1 MNPSIPAAIAHLR
14 RPATAIPAV
23 ILLSWALLAVSVD
36 FLPLSPNTIDLPKV
50 LLGPSAEAWLGYDD
64 VGRSVAH
71 RLLAGART
79 SFLVALFVVTISSVL
94 GTAIG
99 VVSWSGGWTDTAIV
113 RLIDVFLAFPGILL
127 AIALAGIL
135 GPGLRN
141 VVLALAVTG
150 WVGYARLARAQTLAV
165 KERDHVQAALSL
177 GTREMSILVRHILPL
192 VSAPLIVEA
201 TFGVAGTI
209 LSEAGLSF
217 LGLGVQPPAPSWGSM
232 IRDGTRY
239 MLMAPHL
246 VIAPGLAMALVVIS
260 VNLLGDRLRDAWD
273 VRSRNPAIN

>member
-1 MNPSIPAAIAHLR
+1 MTFRAAALAR
-14 RPATAIPAV
+14 QLLQPATAIPAL
-23 ILLSWALLAVSVD
+23 ILLLWALLAAAVD
-36 FLPLSPNTIDLPKV
+36 MLSLSPNSIDLPQV
-50 LLGPSAEAWLGYDD
+50 LVGPGADAWLGYDD

-71 RLLAGART
+71 RLIAGART
-79 SFLVALFVVTISSVL
+79 SFLVALCVVCISSVL
-94 GTAIG
+94 GTAVG
-99 VVSWSGGWTDTAIV
+99 VTSGWCGGWTDTIVV
-113 RLIDVFLAFPGILL
+113 RLLDVFLAFPGILL

-135 GPGLRN
+135 GPGLHN
-141 VVLALAVTG
+141 VVLALVAVG

-177 GTREMSILVRHILPL
+177 GTRPLSILIKHVLPL
-192 VSAPLIVEA
+192 IGAPLIVEA

-246 VIAPGLAMALVVIS
+246 VIAPGVTMALVVIA

-273 VRSRNPAIN
+273 VRAENAI